1 MTAQDIN
8 DLLDIKE
15 SYELPDRLLQI
26 LQSPEDRERVFD
38 ALSEGADLS
47 HDLLR
52 DYFQQEH
59 SDRSTLKQ
67 DYTPD
72 SLCDLIHAIAP
83 PSDRILDVCSGTGAL
98 SIAMPG
104 KQDYHCEELSG
115 RVVPVLLLN
124 LALRNLTATV
134 SRRDVLTDAV
144 LDVYKLTSGERYST
158 IAFLSA
164 DSYTPGKYPLIV
176 SNPPYSLTWEP
187 KPDARFEGFPLPP
200 KSKADYAFVL
210 DILSRLD
217 DKGTAI
223 IVLPHGV
230 LFRGASE
237 GEIRKKLIEDN
248 NIDAI
253 IGLPEGMFL
262 ATDIPVFL
270 LVLKKNRERNDLVV
284 IDASKLGTKIGKQR
298 VLKPDA
304 LDKISGLY
312 KNREASPKLSSVVD
326 IAQLREQDYNLNIPR
341 YVDTSD
347 KEPLPDLAT
356 LSADMAELDREIA
369 RENKTLAGM
378 IRQLTGGDP
387 IFTAKYRR
395 DVAPMLVRLE
405 GKTPAQDTKQI
416 TIDDIGGDLT

>member
-1 MTAQDIN
+1 M
-8 DLLDIKE
+8 
-15 SYELPDRLLQI
+15 
-26 LQSPEDRERVFD
+26 
-38 ALSEGADLS
+38 
-47 HDLLR
+47 
-52 DYFQQEH
+52 
-59 SDRSTLKQ
+59 
-67 DYTPD
+67 
-72 SLCDLIHAIAP
+72 
-83 PSDRILDVCSGTGAL
+83 
-98 SIAMPG
+98 
-104 KQDYHCEELSG
+104 
-115 RVVPVLLLN
+115 
-124 LALRNLTATV
+124 
-134 SRRDVLTDAV
+134 
-144 LDVYKLTSGERYST
+144 
-158 IAFLSA
+158 
-164 DSYTPGKYPLIV
+164 
-176 SNPPYSLTWEP
+176 
-187 KPDARFEGFPLPP
+187 
-200 KSKADYAFVL
+200 
-210 DILSRLD
+210 
-217 DKGTAI
+217 
-223 IVLPHGV
+223 
-230 LFRGASE
+230 
-237 GEIRKKLIEDN
+237 IEDN